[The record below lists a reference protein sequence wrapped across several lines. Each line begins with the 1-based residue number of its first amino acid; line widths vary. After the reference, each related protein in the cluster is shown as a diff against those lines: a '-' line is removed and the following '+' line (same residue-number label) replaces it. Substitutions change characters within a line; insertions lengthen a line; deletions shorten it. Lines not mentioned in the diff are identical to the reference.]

1 MGCAPPPIIWRLG
14 LASPCGSLHSL
25 VFGGSN
31 ARLKAVR
38 VGPRGGSNF
47 GAPRLMRGKMHAL
60 RRADRFCGKYGTGLV
75 HAWVGQIV
83 TFFAYRPPSRP
94 LGSLTVTPTLPSPG
108 GSLTRLWAALGSPS
122 GRVPVAQA

>member
-38 VGPRGGSNF
+38 VGRGGSNF

-60 RRADRFCGKYGTGLV
+60 RRAGRFCGKYGTRLVTLHGLTCFKKGKEN
-75 HAWVGQIV
+75 HMH
-83 TFFAYRPPSRP
+83 
-94 LGSLTVTPTLPSPG
+94 
-108 GSLTRLWAALGSPS
+108 
-122 GRVPVAQA
+122 